1 MLGEVVGHRQ
11 RRVAERLDLS
21 RELDPFLA
29 ARVGIGQFI
38 PGFDEGLTLMREGGD
53 RWVIIPPELGYGSV
67 ARPGIPENST
77 LVFRLELLSVTQ

>member
-1 MLGEVVGHRQ
+1 MVRTTGWLPNGSVFQPEIVIGE
-11 RRVAERLDLS
+11 DN
-21 RELDPFLA
+21 P